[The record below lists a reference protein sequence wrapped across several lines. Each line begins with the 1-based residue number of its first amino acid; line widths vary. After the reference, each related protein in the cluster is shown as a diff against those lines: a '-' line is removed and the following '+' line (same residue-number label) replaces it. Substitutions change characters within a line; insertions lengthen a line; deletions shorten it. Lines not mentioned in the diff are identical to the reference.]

1 MLPQRKQARDRDR
14 MHLNVRVRM
23 LEIILNMLSDL
34 EIIKSGY
41 VHSWKM
47 ESEKG
52 VTRSRQF
59 PPEIYRK

>member
-1 MLPQRKQARDRDR
+1 
-14 MHLNVRVRM
+14 M

-52 VTRSRQF
+52 VTRSRHF

>member
-1 MLPQRKQARDRDR
+1 
-14 MHLNVRVRM
+14 MHLYMRVRTQ
-23 LEIILNMLSDL
+23 EIILNMLSGL

-52 VTRSRQF
+52 VTRNRQF
-59 PPEIYRK
+59 PPEKYRK